1 MRNVR
6 PDSRKHLFFE
16 KNPCAQSAR
25 AEEKGLTAQSG
36 LGAALRKLR
45 DRRTL
50 STREV
55 GKLAEID
62 HAYIH
67 RLESGEKTSP
77 SHELVQRLL
86 GVLKT
91 NERDGDIVKWLADH
105 PDTDPG
111 LVEYALDN
119 SDIELEIF
127 TIAAGVRHRGSAR
140 PDPAT
145 LIARVRRAIAA
156 TDDE

>member
-1 MRNVR
+1 MAV
-6 PDSRKHLFFE
+6 
-16 KNPCAQSAR
+16 
-25 AEEKGLTAQSG
+25 QSG

-67 RLESGEKTSP
+67 RLESGEKTNP
-77 SHELVQRLL
+77 SQELVQKIL

-91 NERDGDIVKWLADH
+91 NERDTTIVKWLADH
-105 PDTDPG
+105 SDTDPS
-111 LVEYALDN
+111 LVEYTLDN
-119 SDIELEIF
+119 SDVEIDIF
-127 TIAAGVRHRGSAR
+127 TVAAGARHRGSAR

-145 LIARVRRAIAA
+145 LIAHVRRAMTSIG
-156 TDDE
+156 DE